1 MRLLLIRH
9 GQTASNLARLLDTA
23 YPGAELDE
31 TGREQADALVTLL
44 DELPLDAIY
53 VSDLVRSQQTAGPLA
68 LKRGLE
74 PIVRAGIREIQ
85 AGDYE
90 MSDVWEPYVEA
101 IVAWGADIES
111 RIPGGE
117 SGREVMA
124 RFDGVV
130 REAHDAGYET
140 VALVSHGAMIR
151 TWAARVGGLTPEFM
165 QSSQLH
171 NTLVVEVHGDPASG
185 WKVVRW
191 GDLDVP

>member
-31 TGREQADALVTLL
+31 TGLQQAEALVMLL

-68 LKRGLE
+68 LKRGLD

-90 MSDVWEPYVEA
+90 MSEVWEPYVEA
-101 IVAWGADIES
+101 IVAWGIDLEG

-117 SGREVMA
+117 SGTEVMA
-124 RFDGVV
+124 RFNGVV
-130 REAHDAGYET
+130 QEAFDAGYET

-151 TWAARVGGLTPEFM
+151 TWAARVGALTPEFLKEA
-165 QSSQLH
+165 QLH

-185 WKVVRW
+185 WRVTRW
-191 GDLDVP
+191 GDVDVP

>member
-1 MRLLLIRH
+1 VRLLLIRH

-31 TGREQADALVTLL
+31 TGLQQAEALVLLL

-53 VSDLVRSQQTAGPLA
+53 VSDLVRSQQTAAPLA

-90 MSDVWEPYVEA
+90 MSEVWEPYVEA
-101 IVAWGADIES
+101 IVAWGTDIDG

-117 SGREVMA
+117 SGAEVMA
-124 RFDGVV
+124 RFNGVV
-130 REAHDAGYET
+130 QEAYDAGYET

-151 TWAARVGGLTPEFM
+151 TWAARVGALTPEFLKGA
-165 QSSQLH
+165 QLH
-171 NTLVVEVHGDPASG
+171 NTLVVEVLGDPASG
-185 WKVVRW
+185 WRVTRW
-191 GDLDVP
+191 GDVDVP